1 MQLRLKDMIYVGL
14 KPYSNYG
21 VYSVYVVEYRSD
33 YDIIKLL
40 EDLLNSNASTFEV
53 NKKSNQ
59 VRAFV
64 PGAFKLN
71 RVL

>member
-1 MQLRLKDMIYVGL
+1 MQLRLKNMFYVGL
-14 KPYSNYG
+14 KHDSNYG
-21 VYSVYVVEYRSD
+21 VCSVYVVEYYRD

-40 EDLLNSNASTFEV
+40 EDLLNSNASSFEV
-53 NKKSNQ
+53 NKKAKQ

-64 PGAFKLN
+64 PGTFKLE